1 MFVDLFYALRK
12 SGVPVSVT
20 ELITLNSALDAGLS
34 KCSIDQFYQLC
45 RTTLIKDERHYD
57 RFDTVF
63 AAYMNGVDTVMEA
76 IFAEIPSD
84 WLQRSNELDLSEEDR
99 QEVESMGGWDA
110 LMEAFKERLQEQRE
124 RHEGGNKWI
133 GTAGTSPFGAFGE
146 NPEGIRISQGASRNR
161 SAVKVWEKRE
171 FKNLDDNVELGV
183 RNIKMALRRLRKF
196 TREGAADE
204 LDLLGTISNT
214 ARQGGMLDIQL
225 RPERRNAV
233 KVLLCMDV
241 GGSMDYYIRQCE
253 ELFSASRSEFKQ
265 LEYFYFHN
273 YVYEKM
279 WQDNRRRHEQSKSTL
294 EIIRTYGKDY
304 KLIFVGDA
312 AMSPYEISAVGGSV
326 EHWNEE
332 PGALWAQ
339 RLLDHFKHAVWLNP
353 EPEQRWLRVPS
364 TRLIHQQM
372 DERMYALTP
381 KGIEEAMR
389 RLTNHKA

>member
-1 MFVDLFYALRK
+1 MFIDFFYELRRA
-12 SGVPVSVT
+12 SIPVSVT
-20 ELITLNSALDAGLS
+20 ELITLNSALEAGLS
-34 KCSIDQFYQLC
+34 NCSIDQFYQLC

-63 AAYMNGVDTVMEA
+63 GAYMHGADTVMDA
-76 IFAEIPSD
+76 IFAEIPGD
-84 WLQRSNELDLSEEDR
+84 WMQRSNEFDLSEEER

-146 NPEGIRISQGASRNR
+146 NPEGIRISQGGSRNR

-171 FKNLDDNVELGV
+171 FKNLDDNIELGV
-183 RNIKMALRRLRKF
+183 RNTKMALRRLRKF
-196 TREGAADE
+196 TREGLAEE
-204 LDLLGTISNT
+204 LDLATTIDNT
-214 ARQGGMLDIQL
+214 ARQGGMLDIHL

-233 KVLLCMDV
+233 KVLLCMDI
-241 GGSMDYYIRQCE
+241 GGSMDYYIQQCE
-253 ELFSASRSEFKQ
+253 ELFSAASSEFKQ

-279 WQDNRRRHEQSKSTL
+279 WKDNRRRHEQSKSVL
-294 EIIRTYGKDY
+294 ELIRTYGKDY
-304 KLIFVGDA
+304 KLVFVGDA
-312 AMSPYEISAVGGSV
+312 AMSPYEISSVGGSV

-332 PGALWAQ
+332 PGALWMQ
-339 RLLDHFKHAVWLNP
+339 RLLDHFKHVVWLNP

-364 TRLIHQQM
+364 TRLIHKQM
-372 DERMYALTP
+372 DERMFPLTP
-381 KGIEEAMR
+381 KGIEAAMQ
-389 RLTNHKA
+389 RLTNKA